1 MATSAAIK
9 NSTRSPRRSG
19 SIGPITILTC
29 AAKPPINARIVQPM
43 VSSKIAADLARIAAE
58 IVHLAEDSCDDF
70 DRENGQRYCEE

>member
-1 MATSAAIK
+1 
-9 NSTRSPRRSG
+9 
-19 SIGPITILTC
+19 
-29 AAKPPINARIVQPM
+29 M